1 MPADYKT
8 RLLKYYITRSA
19 FGWKRAK
26 TTMAPTREYPE
37 RPMVGVGGVVIH
49 EDRALLIRRGSAP
62 LKGEWSI
69 PGGLLEVG
77 ETLEQGVVRELAEE
91 TGLDVQVIE
100 LIEVFERIFPA
111 PSNADGMP
119 GDPSRPQYHFVILD
133 YLCEIRAGTIAAASD
148 ALEFA
153 WAREEDLT
161 KYDVTVAVKRVLRKA
176 FKRAQERTASTGDS
190 AGPAT

>member
-1 MPADYKT
+1 MT
-8 RLLKYYITRSA
+8 SR
-19 FGWKRAK
+19 
-26 TTMAPTREYPE
+26 REYPE

-49 EDRALLIRRGSAP
+49 EGRALLIRRGSAP

-91 TGLDVQVIE
+91 TGLEVQVIE

-111 PSNADGMP
+111 PPSADGTP
-119 GDPSRPQYHFVILD
+119 GDPWRPQYHFVILD
-133 YLCEIRAGTIAAASD
+133 YLCEIHGGTIAAASD

-153 WAREEDLT
+153 WAREEDLM
-161 KYDVTVAVKRVLRKA
+161 KFDVTVAVKRVMRKA
-176 FKRAQERTASTGDS
+176 FARERERS
-190 AGPAT
+190 AHAGNRGIPDVES

>member
-1 MPADYKT
+1 
-8 RLLKYYITRSA
+8 
-19 FGWKRAK
+19 
-26 TTMAPTREYPE
+26 MALRREYPE
-37 RPMVGVGGVVIH
+37 LPMVGVGGVVVH
-49 EDRALLIRRGSAP
+49 EGRALLIRRGSAP

-77 ETLEQGVVRELAEE
+77 ETLEQGVMRELAEE

-111 PSNADGMP
+111 PPNADGTP
-119 GDPSRPQYHFVILD
+119 GDCSRPQYHFVILD
-133 YLCEIRAGTIAAASD
+133 YLCETRGGTIAAASD

-153 WAREEDLT
+153 WAREEDLV

-176 FKRAQERTASTGDS
+176 FKRAHERAASFGDPASPS
-190 AGPAT
+190 A